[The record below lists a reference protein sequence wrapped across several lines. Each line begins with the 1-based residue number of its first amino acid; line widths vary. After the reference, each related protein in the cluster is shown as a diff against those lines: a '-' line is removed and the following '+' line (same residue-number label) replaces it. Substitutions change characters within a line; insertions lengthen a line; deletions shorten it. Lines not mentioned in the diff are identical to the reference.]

1 MVVKLVHRTVRT
13 LRSNKTRSICQADGT
28 ASNLHPFQLSVFL
41 RESKCTSSSI
51 NRQCIGSFFIRRLVS
66 GRNLLQS
73 GNVVQFITPRKEII
87 PLLIR
92 YCQHQSISPLD
103 SRRNSQCTRTVSR
116 NVGTVHLSLFHHFHS
131 PLIGHRR
138 QLYIFI
144 GETASIRIQ
153 KIVPVLYS
161 QFAVKLTVKAINP
174 DLNRTPHLLDG
185 KITSL
190 FFVVRSY
197 NTISSIIAAVVN
209 ESIHIHTLHALVSQH
224 PKKTSG
230 TTRMFTHH
238 FPIII
243 QSCSMAPIIQPVQE
257 FGRHKYF
264 WQTHIVLAFSIRT
277 IVHSFISAEVAL
289 RMKHRTFLRI
299 IFMKFTIQFS
309 IPAFFI
315 TIAPPD
321 NTRMVYIT
329 GNHFFY
335 QLLPVDSFVL
345 AMPATQFIHYI
356 KSQRV
361 TSFKEF
367 GISRIMT

>member
-1 MVVKLVHRTVRT
+1 MVIKLVHRTVRT
-13 LRSNKTRSICQADGT
+13 LGSNKTRTICQTDDT
-28 ASNLHPFQLSVFL
+28 ASNLYPLQLSVFL
-41 RESKCTSSSI
+41 RKSKCTSSGI

-131 PLIGHRR
+131 PLIGYRR
-138 QLYIFI
+138 QLHIFI
-144 GETASIRIQ
+144 SETACIRIQ
-153 KIVPVLYS
+153 EIVTVLYF
-161 QFAVKLTVKAINP
+161 QFAVKLTVKAIGH

-185 KITSL
+185 KVTAL
-190 FFVVRSY
+190 FFVMRTY
-197 NTISSIIAAVVN
+197 NAIGSIIAAVVN
-209 ESIHIHTLHALVSQH
+209 ESIHIHTLHALIGQY
-224 PKKTSG
+224 PKETSG
-230 TTRMFTHH
+230 TTGMLTHH

-243 QSCSMAPIIQPVQE
+243 QSGSVSSIVQSMQKL
-257 FGRHKYF
+257 GRHKYF
-264 WQTHIVLAFSIRT
+264 RQTHIVLAFSVRT
-277 IVHSFISAEVAL
+277 IVHGFISTEVAL

-299 IFMKFTIQFS
+299 IFMEFTIQFS

-321 NTRMVYIT
+321 NTRMVHIT

-345 AMPATQFIHYI
+345 AMPAA
-356 KSQRV
+356 
-361 TSFKEF
+361 
-367 GISRIMT
+367 